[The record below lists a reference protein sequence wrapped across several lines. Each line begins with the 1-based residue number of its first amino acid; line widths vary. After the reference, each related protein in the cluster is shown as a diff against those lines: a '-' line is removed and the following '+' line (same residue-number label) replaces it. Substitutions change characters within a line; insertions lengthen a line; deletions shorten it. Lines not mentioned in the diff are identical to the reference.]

1 MSQFDLVAVGLILL
15 AFADLGCTWALVKAA
30 RRFPEP
36 ALRERAVV
44 SLILTGAAMS
54 VAVLSVFYL
63 ARIKLP
69 DGVGVVAMVGALAL
83 ISAPQ
88 IVWFLSYET
97 GRFR

>member
-30 RRFPEP
+30 RRYPEP

-44 SLILTGAAMS
+44 SLILTGAALS

-69 DGVGVVAMVGALAL
+69 DGIGVIAMVLALAL

-88 IVWFLSYET
+88 IVWYLSYRG

>member
-1 MSQFDLVAVGLILL
+1 M
-15 AFADLGCTWALVKAA
+15 
-30 RRFPEP
+30 
-36 ALRERAVV
+36 V